1 MTPSERYWQIVR
13 RSGFHGTD
21 PLTSRIIHA
30 IANGRELPDE
40 FTILDTYYDIGAPEV
55 EHRCERIRS
64 EVRRITAA
72 AGIPMRQTF
81 TMLDQT
87 TSDQETTH
95 ANP

>member
-1 MTPSERYWQIVR
+1 MTPSERYLQIVR

-30 IANGRELPDE
+30 IADGRELPDE

-55 EHRCERIRS
+55 EHRCERIRR
-64 EVRRITAA
+64 EVRRIAAA
-72 AGIPMRQTF
+72 AGIPMPQTF